1 MAFDLHVLGSAG
13 SHTGRDRVCSGYLL
27 ESGGTKLLV
36 DCGNGASA
44 ILQEFCAFDELD
56 GIVITHRHV
65 DHCIDLIGMFYA
77 LRFHA
82 HGHKTVRLYAAPEVH
97 DMLTGL
103 LSDDS
108 AFAFNEVFHHVP
120 IHAGDH
126 FTIGAFDITCYP
138 SVHPV
143 PTVSLRIERRW
154 PVHDLLV
161 GLRRWVRTCSPP
173 PRAATCSCARPPG
186 RATASDIPPDIHL
199 TATQAGELARKV
211 GVPRL
216 MITHVLGSLDPK
228 KSQKEA
234 AKAFGDDVELAVQGE
249 TTTV

>member
-13 SHTGRDRVCSGYLL
+13 SHTGMDRVCSGYLL
-27 ESGGTKLLV
+27 ESGGTRLMV

-44 ILQEFCAFDELD
+44 ILQEFCSFDDLD

-77 LRFHA
+77 LRFHQK
-82 HGHKTVRLYAAPEVH
+82 GHKTVRLYAAPEVH
-97 DMLTGL
+97 EMLTGL

-126 FTIGAFDITCYP
+126 FTIGAFDITCFP

-143 PTVSLRIERRW
+143 PTVSLRITAGGRCLTYSSDSAGG
-154 PVHDLLV
+154 PDLL
-161 GLRRWVRTCSPP
+161 
-173 PRAATCSCARPPG
+173 AAAQGCDLFLCE
-186 RATASDIPPDIHL
+186 ATWQGDGSDIPPDIHL
-199 TATQAGELARKV
+199 TATQAGELAREA

-216 MITHVLGSLDPK
+216 MITHVLGSLEPK
-228 KSQKEA
+228 KSRKEA
-234 AKAFGDDVELAVQGE
+234 AKAFGRDVELALQGE
-249 TTTV
+249 STQV

>member
-1 MAFDLHVLGSAG
+1 MAFEVRVLGSSG
-13 SHTGRDRVCSGYLL
+13 SHAGRDRVCSGYLL
-27 ESGGTKLLV
+27 ESGGTRLMV

-44 ILQEFCAFDELD
+44 ILQRFCEFDELD

-82 HGHKTVRLYAAPEVH
+82 GGHRTVRLYAAPQVH

-120 IHAGDH
+120 IDAGDH
-126 FTIGAFDITCYP
+126 FHVGAFDITCYP

-143 PTVSLRIERRW
+143 PTVSLRIEAGGRTLTYSSDSAGG
-154 PVHDLLV
+154 PDLM
-161 GLRRWVRTCSPP
+161 
-173 PRAATCSCARPPG
+173 RAATGCDVFLCE
-186 RATASDIPPDIHL
+186 ATWQGDGSDIPPGVHL
-199 TATQAGELARKV
+199 TATQAGELAKQI
-211 GVPRL
+211 GVSRL
-216 MITHVLGSLDPK
+216 MITHVLGSLDPD
-228 KSQKEA
+228 KSRKQA
-234 AKAFGDDVELAVQGE
+234 SKAFGGDVELAVQGE
-249 TTTV
+249 SFTV

>member
-13 SHTGRDRVCSGYLL
+13 SHAGRDRVCSGYLL
-27 ESGGTKLLV
+27 ECGGTKLMV

-44 ILQEFCAFDELD
+44 ILQRFCEFDDLD

-82 HGHKTVRLYAAPEVH
+82 DGHKTVRLYAAPEVH
-97 DMLTGL
+97 EMLTGL

-126 FTIGAFDITCYP
+126 FRVGSFDVECFP

-143 PTVSLRIERRW
+143 PTVSLRISAGGRCLTYSSDSAGG
-154 PVHDLLV
+154 PDLM
-161 GLRRWVRTCSPP
+161 
-173 PRAATCSCARPPG
+173 AAAEGCDLFLCE
-186 RATASDIPPDIHL
+186 ATWQGDAADVPPDIHL
-199 TATQAGELARKV
+199 TAQQAGDLARAV
-211 GVPRL
+211 GVERL
-216 MITHVLGSLDPK
+216 MITHILGSIDPK
-228 KSQKEA
+228 RSVKEA
-234 AKAFGDDVELAVQGE
+234 SKAFGSDVELAVQGE
-249 TTTV
+249 STTV